1 MSDPLIVVAFPPYV
15 SFIESHH
22 HNLISRLNML
32 SYVFFSVAA
41 IAKLS
46 NEEDETEIAQSS
58 QQILVQS
65 TPISRD
71 HSHMSSQISNGNYL
85 CRLISCNC
93 NITMSFVICINY
105 ILTRH

>member
-1 MSDPLIVVAFPPYV
+1 MSDPLVVVAFPPYV

-22 HNLISRLNML
+22 NLISRLNML
-32 SYVFFSVAA
+32 SYGYFSVAA

-65 TPISRD
+65 IPISRD
-71 HSHMSSQISNGNYL
+71 HSHMSSQISNAV
-85 CRLISCNC
+85 C
-93 NITMSFVICINY
+93 T
-105 ILTRH
+105 

>member
-1 MSDPLIVVAFPPYV
+1 
-15 SFIESHH
+15 
-22 HNLISRLNML
+22 ML
-32 SYVFFSVAA
+32 LYGYFSVAA

-93 NITMSFVICINY
+93 NITMSFVIRINY